1 MMKTATP
8 SPVKA
13 IRAPAKL
20 NLRLKVTGKR
30 PDGYHELV
38 SVMVPV
44 ALFDRLELRRT
55 GRGRIDLSCRG
66 RPVPVSEDNLI
77 FRAARRFYSRT
88 GIEPGISIRMT
99 KRIPVSAG
107 LGGGSSDAAAT
118 LRALNE
124 IHGSPLDPGKL
135 AEVAVGLGADVPFF
149 LKRGPCLATGI
160 GEVLSPIRNW
170 PEFWYVIVSPPC
182 TVSTAWVYA
191 NLNLTLT
198 TGEYGYINRLLR
210 KASFTIGE
218 LLENDLETV
227 TIPRFPLIAAI
238 KKALLAEGASGA
250 LMSGSGASVFGIFL
264 SREQADV
271 AKDRLALR
279 GMGDVF
285 SVGQVTGS

>member
-44 ALFDRLELRRT
+44 TLFDHLELRRT

-66 RPVPVSEDNLI
+66 RPVPVSEDNLV
-77 FRAARRFYSRT
+77 FRAAWRFYSRT

-124 IHGSPLDPGKL
+124 IHGSPLDPGEL
-135 AEVAVGLGADVPFF
+135 AELAVGLGADVPFF
-149 LKRGPCLATGI
+149 LKWGPCLATGI

-170 PEFWYVIVSPPC
+170 PEFCYVIVSPLC
-182 TVSTAWVYA
+182 SVSTAWAYA

-198 TGEYGYINRLLR
+198 TDEYGYINRLL
-210 KASFTIGE
+210 KKPSFAVGD

-227 TIPRFPLIAAI
+227 TIPRFPLIGAI
-238 KKALLAEGASGA
+238 KRALLAEGASGA

-279 GMGDVF
+279 GLGDVF
-285 SVGQVTGS
+285 SVGQATGS